1 LGFVKFFF
9 IEVRYTRENQG
20 WDGTYKGEPVPE
32 GMYICNLKITK
43 LNKDKVQEQGVVM
56 VLNN

>member
-1 LGFVKFFF
+1 
-9 IEVRYTRENQG
+9 VRYTRENQG